1 MNIKRLIVIGS
12 TALGAV
18 ILQPCA
24 TAADVVN
31 LNVTGNI
38 MAAPCQVKSD
48 SINIVV
54 DLGQNIGASTLQST
68 NSASPWVPFSVSL
81 VNCPAA
87 TTKATIQFQGTADT
101 VNPGDMYKNMGTA
114 TNIAV
119 QVQGVGGE
127 QMGNGKSF
135 TGYIANNGYTY
146 NLRTRA
152 YSQNG
157 NAMPGTINS
166 AVTATFTYQ

>member
-1 MNIKRLIVIGS
+1 MNIERLIVIGS
-12 TALGAV
+12 TALSAFL
-18 ILQPCA
+18 IQPCA
-24 TAADVVN
+24 KAADVVN

-48 SINIVV
+48 SINIAV
-54 DLGQNIGASTLQST
+54 DLGQNIGSTTLQGT
-68 NSASPWVPFSVSL
+68 NSASPWVPFSVS
-81 VNCPAA
+81 VINCPAGL
-87 TTKATIQFQGTADT
+87 TQATIQFQGTADSI
-101 VNPGDMYKNMGTA
+101 NPSDMYKNMGTA

-119 QVQGVGGE
+119 QLQGAGGE
-127 QMGNGKSF
+127 PFGNGKSF
-135 TGYIANNGYTY
+135 TGYIGYNGYTY

-157 NAMPGTINS
+157 NAMPGTISS